1 MGNSKHCNMCK
12 WSQSREAERK
22 KGEKEVVKD
31 VRRQEAFEL
40 LLGSEFLGSN
50 RSLLIWNTKCF

>member
-1 MGNSKHCNMCK
+1 MRG
-12 WSQSREAERK
+12 AERK

-40 LLGSEFLGSN
+40 LLGL
-50 RSLLIWNTKCF
+50 